1 MSCDEYNKL
10 FQEYEAAR
18 AKIAPYPMST
28 NGVPQSF
35 QDVLAAEQLQ
45 RVLHQK
51 SVALEQ
57 HEKSHACVAAP
68 AAAKK

>member
-1 MSCDEYNKL
+1 MPCDEWSRLLKD
-10 FQEYEAAR
+10 YEATL
-18 AKIAPYPMST
+18 AKIKPYPQST

-51 SVALEQ
+51 SVALQE
-57 HEKSHACVAAP
+57 HESTHACAAA

>member
-1 MSCDEYNKL
+1 MPCDERSKL
-10 FQEYEAAR
+10 LKDYEAAL
-18 AKIAPYPMST
+18 AKIKPYPQST
-28 NGVPQSF
+28 DGVPQSF

-57 HEKSHACVAAP
+57 HEKSHACVAA
-68 AAAKK
+68 ATKK

>member
-1 MSCDEYNKL
+1 MPCEEWNRL
-10 FQEYEAAR
+10 FKEYEAVR
-18 AKIAPYPMST
+18 AKITPYPQST

-35 QDVLAAEQLQ
+35 QDVVAAEQLQ

-51 SVALEQ
+51 SVALEE
-57 HEKSHACVAAP
+57 HEKAHSCNA

>member
-1 MSCDEYNKL
+1 MPCEEWNRLLKD
-10 FQEYEAAR
+10 YESTL
-18 AKIAPYPMST
+18 AKIKPYPQST

-35 QDVLAAEQLQ
+35 QDVVAAEQLQ

-51 SVALEQ
+51 SVALEE
-57 HEKSHACVAAP
+57 HEKTHACHA

>member
-1 MSCDEYNKL
+1 MPCEEWNKL
-10 FQEYEAAR
+10 FREYEAAR
-18 AKIAPYPMST
+18 AKIAPYPMAT

-51 SVALEQ
+51 SVALQE
-57 HEKSHACVAAP
+57 HEKSHACIA
-68 AAAKK
+68 AAAK

>member
-1 MSCDEYNKL
+1 MPCDEWNKL
-10 FQEYEAAR
+10 FKEYETAR

-51 SVALEQ
+51 SAALEA
-57 HEKSHACVAAP
+57 HEKSHACAVA